1 MLEKHFDYCRDTCTE
16 TVETN
21 KKDTYVNVLMNEG
34 VNLKV
39 VATVKE
45 QTLEVFKKEDS
56 VWISQTQIYQYWKV
70 ETTKEKTN

>member
-1 MLEKHFDYCRDTCTE
+1 
-16 TVETN
+16 
-21 KKDTYVNVLMNEG
+21 MNEG

-70 ETTKEKTN
+70 ETTKQKTN